1 MKKEKKAN
9 HSLQKLLLDKIDNKY
24 QFIIRVSNHIKELEK
39 KLGKEKTKEEILEQA
54 VNELILKGKTDKKA
68 GGDS

>member
-24 QFIIRVSNHIKELEK
+24 QFIVQVSSHIKKLEK

>member
-1 MKKEKKAN
+1 MKKEKKTN
-9 HSLQKLLLDKIDNKY
+9 HSLQRLLLDRIDNKY
-24 QFIIRVSNHIKELEK
+24 QFIVQVSSHIKELEK

-54 VNELILKGKTDKKA
+54 VNELILKGKTDKKS

>member
-1 MKKEKKAN
+1 MKEEKKTN
-9 HSLQKLLLDKIDNKY
+9 HSLQKLLLDNIENKY
-24 QFIIRVSNHIKELEK
+24 QFIVRVSSYIKELEK

-54 VNELILKGKTDKKA
+54 VNDLILKGKTAKKS

>member
-1 MKKEKKAN
+1 MKKEKKIN

-24 QFIIRVSNHIKELEK
+24 QFIIQVSSYIKKLEK